1 MKQLVNTHRPGPNCI
16 GLWIARNRQEIMF
29 VKRLAIALTI
39 VLAGAGFASAQSKT
53 KPKAAA
59 AAAAP
64 AQAAS
69 PSPTRIKQFDAWGA
83 YSYQS
88 GSGKVCYVLSVP
100 TTKLPTTGVDH
111 GDNFFIV
118 TQRPGQNISYEPQV
132 MMGYALKE
140 NSKVNVTID
149 NKTFVMF
156 TKDKAAWVEN
166 AAQEPALVAAMK
178 TGHSL
183 SVAATSKKGTGTS
196 YSYSLAGIS
205 ASLKQIEN
213 CK

>member
-1 MKQLVNTHRPGPNCI
+1 
-16 GLWIARNRQEIMF
+16 MF
-29 VKRLAIALTI
+29 LKSSVIALSL
-39 VLAGAGFASAQSKT
+39 VLASAGIASAQ
-53 KPKAAA
+53 KPKAK
-59 AAAAP
+59 AAP
-64 AQAAS
+64 AQTQTQSAAA
-69 PSPTRIKQFDAWGA
+69 PTRIKQFDAWGA

-88 GSGKVCYVLSVP
+88 GTGKVCYVLSVP
-100 TTKLPTTGVDH
+100 TAKLPATGIDH

-118 TQRPGQNISYEPQV
+118 TQRPGQNISYEPQA

-178 TGHSL
+178 SGHSL
-183 SVAATSKKGTGTS
+183 TVAAVSKKGTGTS
-196 YSYSLAGIS
+196 YTYSLAGIS
-205 ASLKQIEN
+205 ASLKQIES